1 MIFLQGLE
9 KVQVTSQTE
18 SQNRH
23 ENVQTNRASAVFNQ
37 TVQTPRCYQICWLSR
52 MLSWL
57 QKMFEW
63 LMDSFSW
70 SQDSEHLQVIW
81 TKTNLKKK
89 KKYLPFKQRWKSKVS
104 GELKVQCAH
113 SFDIKFKKI
122 AVEKIGINLQRKLN
136 SCIDEKWLDF

>member
-18 SQNRH
+18 SRNRH
-23 ENVQTNRASAVFNQ
+23 ENVQTNGASAVFNQ
-37 TVQTPRCYQICWLSR
+37 TVQTSHCYQICWLSR

-70 SQDSEHLQVIW
+70 SQDSEHLQVMW
-81 TKTNLKKK
+81 TKNLKKNK
-89 KKYLPFKQRWKSKVS
+89 KRWKSKVS
-104 GELKVQCAH
+104 GDLKIQCAH
-113 SFDIKFKKI
+113 SFDIKFKI
-122 AVEKIGINLQRKLN
+122 AVEEIGMNLQWKLN
-136 SCIDEKWLDF
+136 SCIDEKWLNF